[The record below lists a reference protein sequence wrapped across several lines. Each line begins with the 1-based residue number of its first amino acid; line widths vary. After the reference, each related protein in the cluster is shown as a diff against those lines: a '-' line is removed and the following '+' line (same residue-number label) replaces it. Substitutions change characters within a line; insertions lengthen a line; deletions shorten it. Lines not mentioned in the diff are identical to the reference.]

1 MRNKRIAVAQ
11 NNQASIDTA
20 IKATYGLKVLL
31 LNSIILILFVVLSG
45 LVAVSVYFAHTA
57 YSAPVFTEISP
68 DGSGLII
75 PDSRKMLEDW
85 IPNDVIQERF
95 IKNFIQ
101 DMRQVP
107 NDANV
112 IYNSLMRLMYRTSG
126 QAQSAMMNYISENN
140 PGTRM
145 NSYIVEVPYERIE
158 LSRYEDNIWKV
169 FWTERVYLK
178 STGELLSDRKYEA
191 VLYIGF
197 HQSKD
202 DTVRTWN
209 PTGMYVTY
217 MDSDLYRSLV

>member
-1 MRNKRIAVAQ
+1 
-11 NNQASIDTA
+11 
-20 IKATYGLKVLL
+20 
-31 LNSIILILFVVLSG
+31 
-45 LVAVSVYFAHTA
+45 
-57 YSAPVFTEISP
+57 
-68 DGSGLII
+68 
-75 PDSRKMLEDW
+75 
-85 IPNDVIQERF
+85 
-95 IKNFIQ
+95 
-101 DMRQVP
+101 
-107 NDANV
+107 
-112 IYNSLMRLMYRTSG
+112 
-126 QAQSAMMNYISENN
+126 
-140 PGTRM
+140 M

-197 HQSKD
+197 YQSKD